1 MSTGPRGLAVQP
13 VSATRGGAAM
23 TRRVAVANEKGGVA
37 KTTTVACLGVALAE
51 LDRRVLLV
59 DVDPEACLTFSLGL
73 DPDRIDLS
81 LHDVLLGRIPA
92 SLAVQKTPE
101 GPDLLPATIELV
113 GSEAKLLATAG
124 GQFVL
129 RSALQAVGFGYDWV
143 LLDCPPGLGALTV
156 AALTA
161 ADEMLIPLQCE
172 ALSYRGVGQLLDTI
186 GDLHGRLAAE
196 QAPPGGWPLR
206 RLRSLAVGRIR
217 DRSRGARIGHG
228 NRRSLPTPPTRS
240 TGQTQPRLDE
250 HGPHDRGV
258 HELWRPARNIRDSRN
273 TS

>member
-1 MSTGPRGLAVQP
+1 VQP
-13 VSATRGGAAM
+13 VSASRGGAAM

-51 LDRRVLLV
+51 LDRRVHLV

-92 SLAVQKTPE
+92 GLAVQKTAE

-113 GSEAKLLATAG
+113 GSEAKLLATASG
-124 GQFVL
+124 EFVL

-143 LLDCPPGLGALTV
+143 LLDYPPGLGALTV

-161 ADEMLIPLQCE
+161 ADEVLIPLQCE
-172 ALSYRGVGQLLDTI
+172 ALSYRGVGQLVDTI
-186 GDLHGRLAAE
+186 GDV
-196 QAPPGGWPLR
+196 R
-206 RLRSLAVGRIR
+206 RLTNPGLRVLGV
-217 DRSRGARIGHG
+217 
-228 NRRSLPTPPTRS
+228 LPTLFDSRS
-240 TGQTQPRLDE
+240 GHQRAVLADLGERYRL
-250 HGPHDRGV
+250 PV
-258 HELWRPARNIRDSRN
+258 LRPAIPRTPEFAEAPLCGRSVLATATRGPGAQAYREV
-273 TS
+273 TRRLVAGTGTGS